1 MTFKWHTPSRLEEAH
16 ALLDKHG
23 DGANLIAGG
32 TGLVVMM
39 KQRLVQPEHLV
50 SLYGISDLHGIQL
63 QDGHLR
69 LGAVATH
76 RQVETSDLVR
86 ERAPLLAEA
95 FGHVATVRIRE
106 MATVGGGLAQA
117 DPAEDTPPALMAL
130 DASVRLTSSQGDRTV
145 PLKGFFED
153 YYTTVMEPQEVLA
166 DVLVPLPSPG
176 ARFAFKKFLPR
187 TADDYGT
194 AIVAV
199 VLDLDAN
206 SMCRHVRVALG
217 SAGPGAPSAPTARR
231 RYCWANRSPREAI
244 REAAEAVKSE
254 VDPIEDIRGS
264 ADYKREMAAVF
275 TKRALEEAV
284 AG

>member
-16 ALLDKHG
+16 ALLDEHG

-32 TGLVVMM
+32 TGLVIMM

-63 QDGHLR
+63 EDGHLR

-145 PLKGFFED
+145 PLEGFFED

-187 TADDYGT
+187 TADDYGA

-199 VLDLDAN
+199 VLHLDAN

-217 SAGPGAPSAPTARR
+217 SAGPVPLRAHGAEKILLGQQVTP
-231 RYCWANRSPREAI
+231 EAI